1 MLATT
6 AVGTA
11 DIVLPSHSA
20 EFPHRRAG
28 RTLSQ
33 PIIVATDGT
42 EASEAGIATAK
53 TLARSLNA
61 PVQLISVI
69 QPLQSLLPSPEGGA
83 GPSSEDRAAA
93 EERLALIR
101 EQQRLVGADEGW
113 TIEIKFGSPA
123 AMLTRLAKA
132 RRARVL
138 IMGRRAHG
146 RVDQLLGDDTVFDV
160 IRLAETPVLVTT
172 EAMKEAPAVVTL
184 AVDFSDLSIAAAREA
199 LELCP
204 TAGIA
209 YLLHVR
215 PRTDVLA
222 GLAAEYGSS
231 VDRGFQRMVSELDDR
246 TGARLDTVELTGV
259 PAREIVD
266 FATSSRSQLLA
277 VGSYR
282 RGLFRRLAG
291 GAMALRLMRS
301 APCPIL
307 IVPEAVTEDVI
318 EEEASDIVQEQ
329 AISATLDELTR
340 RNAGRRV
347 LFEMDNPKVGAQLLA
362 FDYTFLA
369 AEYDSVCGK
378 VFIALSDDS
387 GRSCHSTTHTLGKVT
402 SVDVRRAA
410 DGSDHMVRMV
420 DSCGQAMLTFW

>member
-1 MLATT
+1 MLAPTLSSP
-6 AVGTA
+6 A
-11 DIVLPSHSA
+11 DFVLPFASA
-20 EFPHRRAG
+20 ESLHERAA
-28 RTLSQ
+28 RTLRQ

-42 EASEAGIATAK
+42 EASEAGIATAR
-53 TLARSLNA
+53 TLSRALNA

-69 QPLQSLLPSPEGGA
+69 EPQQSILPSLEVGSEL
-83 GPSSEDRAAA
+83 SSEDHAAA
-93 EERLALIR
+93 ERRLEIVR
-101 EQQRLVGADEGW
+101 EQQQLAGAEDGW
-113 TIEIKFGSPA
+113 TIEIKFGDPA
-123 AMLTRLAKA
+123 ATLTRLAKA
-132 RRARVL
+132 RGARVL

-146 RVDQLLGDDTVFDV
+146 RVDQLLGDDTLFNV
-160 IRLAETPVLVTT
+160 IRLSETPVLVTS
-172 EAMKEAPAVVTL
+172 EAMKEAAKVVTV
-184 AVDFSDLSIAAAREA
+184 AVDFSDLSLAAGRAA
-199 LELCP
+199 LELSP

-222 GLAAEYGSS
+222 GLATEYGSS
-231 VDRGFQRMVSELDDR
+231 VDRGFERIVTELDDS

-266 FATSSRSQLLA
+266 FAESSRTHLLA
-277 VGSYR
+277 VGSYE

-291 GAMALRLMRS
+291 GTMALRLMRA

-307 IVPEAVTEDVI
+307 IVPEAVTEDTI
-318 EEEASDIVQEQ
+318 EETASDIVQEK
-329 AISATLDELTR
+329 AIGATLDELTR

-347 LFEMDNPKVGAQLLA
+347 MFEMDNPRVGAQLLA

-369 AEYDSVCGK
+369 AEYDSICGK

-387 GRSCHSTTHTLGKVT
+387 GRACHTTTHTLGRVT
-402 SVDVRRAA
+402 SVDVRRAV
-410 DGSDHMVRMV
+410 DGSDHMVRLA

>member
-6 AVGTA
+6 AVGPA
-11 DIVLPSHSA
+11 DVVPPLHSA
-20 EFPHRRAG
+20 ESPQRRTS

-42 EASEAGIATAK
+42 DASEAGIATAR
-53 TLARSLNA
+53 TLSRSLNA

-69 QPLQSLLPSPEGGA
+69 QPLQSLLPSREAGA
-83 GPSSEDRAAA
+83 GPTPEDRSAA

-101 EQQRLVGADEGW
+101 EQQRRAGAEEGW

-123 AMLTRLAKA
+123 ATLTRLAKA

-146 RVDQLLGDDTVFDV
+146 RVDQLVGDDTVFDV

-172 EAMKEAPAVVTL
+172 EAMKEAPTVVTV
-184 AVDFSDLSIAAAREA
+184 AVDFSDLSLAAAREA
-199 LELCP
+199 LELSP
-204 TAGIA
+204 GAGIA

-222 GLAAEYGSS
+222 GLATEYGTS
-231 VDRGFQRMVSELDDR
+231 VDRGFERMLSELDDR
-246 TGARLDTVELTGV
+246 TGARLDTIELTGI

-266 FATSSRSQLLA
+266 FAVSSRSQLLA

-318 EEEASDIVQEQ
+318 EDEASDIVQEQ

-347 LFEMDNPKVGAQLLA
+347 LFEMDNPRVGAQLLA

-369 AEYDSVCGK
+369 AEFDSVCGR

-410 DGSDHMVRMV
+410 DGSDHMVRMM